1 MDTRWSGIQR
11 STWAPDLSTS
21 QVYQEVGAGKSR
33 HDGALA
39 GLGYFA
45 VPDAP
50 ALVDEYAERKRQ
62 KVMAPIEAREFQAF
76 SDGVRLLL
84 DADKAGVR
92 VAAASSSKN
101 ANLILG
107 KLRLDELADEYGMAY
122 DWIEPGQTL
131 LDLLDLDISGRTFK
145 QGKPHPEIFLTACRE
160 LGGAPR
166 SCFVVEDA
174 VSGVTA
180 GKAGGMAPWALRAS
194 TTLSRNLASW

>member
-1 MDTRWSGIQR
+1 M
-11 STWAPDLSTS
+11 
-21 QVYQEVGAGKSR
+21 GAGKSR

-39 GLGYFA
+39 GLGHFA

-84 DADKAGVR
+84 DADKGAGVR

-131 LDLLDLDISGRTFK
+131 LDLPRPRHLGPDVQTGQAAPGDLLDRLPRARRRAAVLLRRRGRR
-145 QGKPHPEIFLTACRE
+145 LRRD
-160 LGGAPR
+160 GGEGR
-166 SCFVVEDA
+166 
-174 VSGVTA
+174 
-180 GKAGGMAPWALRAS
+180 GMAPGHCAPRRHSAATLRPGDARSLLSAS
-194 TTLSRNLASW
+194 PAPTSWSQRSTM